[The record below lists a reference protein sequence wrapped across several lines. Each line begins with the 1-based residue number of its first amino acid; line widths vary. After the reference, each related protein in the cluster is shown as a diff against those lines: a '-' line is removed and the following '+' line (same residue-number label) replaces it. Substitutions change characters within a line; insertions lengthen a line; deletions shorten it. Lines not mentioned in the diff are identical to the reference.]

1 MSDDSAKSQ
10 LDISDV
16 GDITKQLNDGR
27 LSRHGLRERL
37 TALGLGFGAAFML
50 GLTGAQASPAPEAT
64 VALKSTNPA
73 VNAIIGVQSADQ
85 TQTVSTPLQQLSYYN
100 RYFRRW
106 YNRYYH
112 RW

>member
-1 MSDDSAKSQ
+1 
-10 LDISDV
+10 
-16 GDITKQLNDGR
+16 
-27 LSRHGLRERL
+27 
-37 TALGLGFGAAFML
+37 ML

-73 VNAIIGVQSADQ
+73 VNAIIQNGGQSDQ
-85 TQTVSTPLQQLSYYN
+85 GSTVSAPLQQLSWYN
-100 RYFRRW
+100 RYFRRF

>member
-1 MSDDSAKSQ
+1 
-10 LDISDV
+10 
-16 GDITKQLNDGR
+16 
-27 LSRHGLRERL
+27 
-37 TALGLGFGAAFML
+37 ML

-73 VNAIIGVQSADQ
+73 VNAIIQNGGQSDQ
-85 TQTVSTPLQQLSYYN
+85 GSTVSAPLQQLSWYN
-100 RYFRRW
+100 RYFRSF